1 MGNFKHKM
9 IALAGFLLT
18 AGVLMAVP
26 VTAHAEEFD
35 EIEMTEDT
43 TEDIY
48 NITFPEMQ
56 VASKPDKVT
65 YYVGEELDITGLTVN
80 VQEVHFGYSFDKLQ
94 NALVSEHSDM
104 LTVSGF
110 DSSKAGTCRVTV
122 TCNMDGKTAE
132 AFFDVNILEKDAV
145 GVTDAVLMKKY
156 LHGKQG
162 ITQEEFIRLDRN
174 QDNQVNIFDFIILKQ
189 ELISERISQQ
199 VNAEI
204 KLDKTSAVYS
214 PAWDS
219 AMSNQSYVIKSVQ
232 ELDEIITPMF
242 QAGVVRELKQNYDEA
257 FFENYVLCLDLEPQ
271 EFASEFELEIA
282 DCAYTP
288 ENQLQIL
295 YQKNPVS
302 EITYSQDIL
311 IGQVAVPKDQY
322 HENEVVWNIK
332 NADAKT
338 MDKPIDFTSKS
349 ECISYSL
356 RDDADWNRRNALVT
370 TYDELTEFLGAYLE
384 EEKLAEYQELYSKEF
399 FATKSV
405 YLQIDERYADSDAVA
420 WRVTERI
427 AEDNTK
433 HVNIDL
439 KKYPNTGCVI
449 ELFLHQVIIDKV
461 ENPCVVDETEIELT
475 YDIDFDGN
483 VYYYEIPEAYRKTE
497 YYGAIAVNIYEFG
510 NQKEIAVYKVTPMGM
525 VLYGHHE
532 LLSTSAYSGEE
543 DVFKHYYDVS
553 QDENGNYIDEN
564 FEIIFSDDN
573 IIINY
578 KNAENPIQIAWN

>member
-1 MGNFKHKM
+1 MGNFKHKI
-9 IALAGFLLT
+9 IALTGFLLT

-132 AFFDVNILEKDAV
+132 AFFDVNILEKDAIS
-145 GVTDAVLMKKY
+145 VTDAVLMKKY
-156 LHGKQG
+156 LHGKQE

-271 EFASEFELEIA
+271 EYASEFTLEIA
-282 DCAYTP
+282 GCAYTP

-311 IGQVAVPKDQY
+311 IGQVTVPKDQY
-322 HENEVVWNIK
+322 HDNEVVWNMK

-338 MDKPIDFTSKS
+338 IDKPIAYECRTDNITLQLTDTSDR
-349 ECISYSL
+349 YG
-356 RDDADWNRRNALVT
+356 NALIT
-370 TYDELTEFLGAYLE
+370 TPEELTEFLTKNLDE
-384 EEKLAEYQELYSKEF
+384 ESIAMYQELYPAEF
-399 FATKSV
+399 FESKSV
-405 YLQIDERYADSDAVA
+405 YLQIDDRISGSDCVA
-420 WRVTERI
+420 WRV
-427 AEDNTK
+427 AEKIMQDNSK
-433 HVNIDL
+433 HISIDF
-439 KKYPNTGCVI
+439 KKYISYGCI
-449 ELFLHQVIIDKV
+449 EEYYLNQVIIDKV
-461 ENPCVVDETEIELT
+461 ENTCIVDETNISLAS
-475 YDIDFDGN
+475 DVDFDGK
-483 VYYYEIPEAYRKTE
+483 VYYYEIPEAYWKTKD
-497 YYGAIAVNIYEFG
+497 YGAIAVNIYEFG

-532 LLSTSAYSGEE
+532 LLSTSAYTGEE
-543 DVFKHYYDVS
+543 DVFQHYYEVS